1 MKIADIETFVV
12 ANPPPSLGGR
22 YFMFVKLTSSDG
34 IVGYGEAYAGSVHP
48 DVVVRAMLDVAELT
62 IHETSQMPG
71 DYAKRLSA
79 QELENLLA
87 YLARQTVRPPQA
99 RAPQEE
105 K

>member
-1 MKIADIETFVV
+1 
-12 ANPPPSLGGR
+12 
-22 YFMFVKLTSSDG
+22 
-34 IVGYGEAYAGSVHP
+34 
-48 DVVVRAMLDVAELT
+48 MLDVAELT

-87 YLARQTVRPPQA
+87 YLAQQSLRPPQP
-99 RAPQEE
+99 RAPREE